1 MSIGTAIIFA
11 LLLGL
16 KLTGYAAISWLWV
29 FSPIWI
35 PLALA
40 ALLLI
45 LAFFIYSIENA
56 TK

>member
-1 MSIGTAIIFA
+1 MSVGTAIIFA

-35 PLALA
+35 PIALFVVVVTFSA
-40 ALLLI
+40 AYY
-45 LAFFIYSIENA
+45 FIQQAI
-56 TK
+56 K